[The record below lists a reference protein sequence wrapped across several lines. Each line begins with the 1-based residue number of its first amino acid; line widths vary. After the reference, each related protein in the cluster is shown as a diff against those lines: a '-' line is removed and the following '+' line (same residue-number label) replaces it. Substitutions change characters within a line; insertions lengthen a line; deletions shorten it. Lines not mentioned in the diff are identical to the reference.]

1 MPLPAGRSERRK
13 TGEHRP
19 CLHTRLRLVKRSEPI
34 FELVGRETA
43 VGHVLAEDLRDPIS
57 IGVTGAEVARVRL
70 ARVANRCGR
79 RRGRGQTQR
88 LLAPR
93 DSLGVPFA
101 LLRLLLLDE
110 RAAVELDFRPVHGVI
125 AHRDDFSHACRRKR
139 MAKRAARDLRGQAV
153 LELHP
158 QQVPA
163 GARPPALDPSRVDR
177 LLKHQRLGLRS
188 VKAQLAPVEHVL
200 PPLPV

>member
-125 AHRDDFSHACRRKR
+125 AHRDDSPTP
-139 MAKRAARDLRGQAV
+139 AAASVWPNARQEISVVKPSSNFTRSRYRQA
-153 LELHP
+153 L
-158 QQVPA
+158 
-163 GARPPALDPSRVDR
+163 
-177 LLKHQRLGLRS
+177 
-188 VKAQLAPVEHVL
+188 VL
-200 PPLPV
+200 PLSTPAA